1 MSCIVMSCVRCI
13 SELELYVS
21 VSIWSRGAPIGLPA
35 NTAYRAAQSPY
46 SPAAVSSAAP
56 ATPPSGSGSMSSS
69 GGGGSVS
76 GSASASA
83 SASCAPGLVAG
94 PSVCNVKWNS
104 WLQFPVQYR
113 DLDHASHFGITVWC
127 VAHGTAVHTDR
138 KDMQQQQQPPQAP
151 LRSDSGDDGADSST
165 PLSPLPA
172 HRCSCVAKST
182 FSSQLGVHSR
192 LFAVG
197 GCSLPIFNKRGS
209 ASNIEGRIRAA
220 GNSDLQAAVCEGR
233 NRVSVCS
240 LFLLQIACLSLSR
253 THHVCA
259 AC

>member
-1 MSCIVMSCVRCI
+1 MVLACLFSLTRCIALKCVRCV

-46 SPAAVSSAAP
+46 SPAAVSSVAP
-56 ATPPSGSGSMSSS
+56 ATSPSGSGSISSS
-69 GGGGSVS
+69 GGSVS

-83 SASCAPGLVAG
+83 PGLVAG
-94 PSVCNVKWNS
+94 PSICNVKWNS

-138 KDMQQQQQPPQAP
+138 KDLQHQPQQPM
-151 LRSDSGDDGADSST
+151 RSDSGAPPSDDGGADSST

-209 ASNIEGRIRAA
+209 VSSRNVSRR
-220 GNSDLQAAVCEGR
+220 GNSELLV
-233 NRVSVCS
+233 RVAQVH
-240 LFLLQIACLSLSR
+240 R
-253 THHVCA
+253 GPR
-259 AC
+259 